1 MAHQISRIDAKLEAL
16 RNSGLPVTMGGSILE
31 QLDASSRRTSF
42 DTHSL
47 SLSRRTSLQT
57 PLSPQSRVKPEIEL
71 ESPRPASYQLEEFL
85 AAENEIQ
92 ATPSFP
98 PSPQAADRMQRS
110 SGHFAVNAASSLS
123 QDDEACRQPKN
134 QVSVYPLSH
143 CS

>member
-31 QLDASSRRTSF
+31 QLDDSSRRTSF
-42 DTHSL
+42 ETQSL
-47 SLSRRTSLQT
+47 SLSRRASLQT
-57 PLSPQSRVKPEIEL
+57 PLSPQSHVKPEIEL

-98 PSPQAADRMQRS
+98 PSPQAKDRVQRA
-110 SGHFAVNAASSLS
+110 SGQFVVNAAPSLS
-123 QDDEACRQPKN
+123 QDEN
-134 QVSVYPLSH
+134 QVTVYPLSH